1 MHNQIETNQNNLTSH
16 RHTVTEQK
24 LQLVD
29 PTTISYTH
37 FRGIIDCTSASKI
50 LLAWTLWVNKTHNH
64 YQSNG
69 RATAFDWAID
79 DTTFGTYPKIPKFFS
94 PFFGNNKLPK
104 KVLHASNRKQKLPSN
119 VLQTIYFRGMEEFE
133 DHVTNEQ

>member
-1 MHNQIETNQNNLTSH
+1 MGEQNTQSLPIERQSNRIRLGNWWHHFWNLP
-16 RHTVTEQK
+16 K
-24 LQLVD
+24 D
-29 PTTISYTH
+29 
-37 FRGIIDCTSASKI
+37 SKI
-50 LLAWTLWVNKTHNH
+50 L
-64 YQSNG
+64 
-69 RATAFDWAID
+69 
-79 DTTFGTYPKIPKFFS
+79 S